1 MPNVTISTQYSERE
15 EFVYCFTLMS
25 DVYQSNGY
33 YQNDQLPKLIAD
45 IQKDLKSGLKDFS
58 YLMPLFC
65 HKSYKLS
72 LFSNCR
78 RLFIPES
85 EDLVL
90 STEEL
95 ISRVLTDDPDE
106 LTARVF
112 MTADNNANDILF
124 YRKLIAGSLDAVKH
138 CLEMDIDEELRMV
151 LLSMLVDR
159 KEYHTKMTDFAFKT
173 LNTLRCIFGSR
184 NYAIK
189 KARSVFNNDDKIIET
204 LLEADYINNNDTVVI
219 TPILLNPGVIYVN
232 NTGGIKYFKLGV
244 DYEQAA
250 NIAIGSLPMLELE
263 TIGKIFGDPTR
274 CEIIRILKTNGS
286 YLTDLAR
293 RLNIPTNSLHYHIQT
308 LSDAGVIKGSYR
320 GKRFVYDLNPQF
332 FKSASNTLIDFT
344 H

>member
-1 MPNVTISTQYSERE
+1 MPNITVSTQYSERE

-25 DVYQSNGY
+25 NIYQSNGY
-33 YQNDQLPKLIAD
+33 YPNDQLPKIVAD
-45 IQKDLKSGLKDFS
+45 IKKDLQTELKEYS
-58 YLMPLFC
+58 YLLPLFC

-72 LFSNCR
+72 LFNNCR

-95 ISRVLTDDPDE
+95 ISRVLTDDPNE

-173 LNTLRCIFGSR
+173 LNTLRCIFGLR

-189 KARSVFNNDDKIIET
+189 KARSVFNNNDDKIIET
-204 LLEADYINNNDTVVI
+204 LLEAGYINNNDTVVI

-332 FKSASNTLIDFT
+332 FKSASNTLMNF
-344 H
+344 